1 MTRDT
6 YFEMCE
12 MLGQEPVESEIP
24 VDFEDF
30 PLLVQQSVHLYQLL
44 EDRWDTMGGGYL
56 GKNYSNVFDFF
67 ELYEVESSEALLML
81 EFMRHIDAVR
91 GQLVAEKLKAKSPAT
106 K

>member
-67 ELYEVESSEALLML
+67 KLYEVESSEALLML
-81 EFMRHIDAVR
+81 EFMRHIDATR